1 MVAGAV
7 VALVDTAAPDA
18 VLRQAI
24 AGLDAARVT
33 QDQTLATLARS
44 QALGSNIARTV
55 LDDAASAVRSSAQ
68 EVARLTALRD
78 QAQIQLTHFT
88 IRAPMAGTVLT
99 LDAEPGQTVDPASV
113 LLTLADLSQLVV
125 ETDTDE
131 VYATQIRAG
140 LPAVLQLAGEATRR
154 EGQVSVVSQRVD
166 PTTGGLAVQ
175 LTFDLPVTAPVG
187 LTVAVNIIVDQQDA
201 ALTVPRSALLSGDA
215 VLVLAEGI
223 AIRRSVTVID
233 WPAARLVVTDGLV
246 PGDIVIVDSTGI
258 TEGQTV
264 SADQP

>member
-1 MVAGAV
+1 MEAGV
-7 VALVDTAAPDA
+7 EVALVDTAAPDA

-24 AGLDAARVT
+24 AGLDAARVSHE
-33 QDQTLATLARS
+33 QALATLARA

-78 QAQIQLTHFT
+78 QAQIQLARFT

-99 LDAEPGQTVDPASV
+99 LDAEPGQSVDPATV
-113 LLTLADLSQLVV
+113 LLTLADLDQLVV
-125 ETDTDE
+125 ETDVDE

-154 EGQVSVVSQRVD
+154 AGRVSVVSQRVD
-166 PTTGGLAVQ
+166 PATGGLAVQ
-175 LTFDLPVTAPVG
+175 LTFDRPAAAPVG
-187 LTVAVNIIVDQQDA
+187 LTVTANIIVDQKDA
-201 ALTVPRSALLSGDA
+201 AVTVPRSAILSGDA
-215 VLVLAEGI
+215 VMVVADGV
-223 AIRRSVTVID
+223 ATRRAVTVTD
-233 WPAARLVVTDGLV
+233 WPAARLVVTEGLV
-246 PGDIVIVDSTGI
+246 PGDIVIADPTGI
-258 TEGQTV
+258 IDGQAV